1 MPTRIT
7 EGPVR
12 LATPDQLGR
21 WSLRCHAAG
30 MTVGLVPTMGA
41 LHRGHLSLVLR
52 ALADCDRV
60 VVSIFVNPTQFAPGE
75 DFLSY
80 PRDLEADL
88 DPLRAAGV
96 HAVFTPSV
104 ETMYPPGGSTSIHVG
119 GPAGERLEAEHRPGH
134 FDGVALVVAK
144 LLVSARPDRA
154 YFGQKDAQQCAVV
167 RRLAQDLD
175 TGVQIIVC
183 PTVRDDDGLALSSRN
198 AYLSPAER
206 QRALA
211 IPRGLALA
219 ARLFE
224 AGERGSKALTAAV
237 ERELQSVGATVDYIA
252 VVDPEPFIE
261 AEKAAPGCQIV
272 VAARIGTTR
281 LIDVLRLGIDEMPR
295 VWGADTT

>member
-1 MPTRIT
+1 M
-7 EGPVR
+7 
-12 LATPDQLGR
+12 PDQLGR

-60 VVSIFVNPTQFAPGE
+60 VVSIFVNPAQFAPGE

-88 DPLRAAGV
+88 DHLRAAGV

-219 ARLFE
+219 AELFE
-224 AGERGSKALTAAV
+224 AGERGSKPLTAAV
-237 ERELQSVGATVDYIA
+237 ERELQSVGATIDYIA